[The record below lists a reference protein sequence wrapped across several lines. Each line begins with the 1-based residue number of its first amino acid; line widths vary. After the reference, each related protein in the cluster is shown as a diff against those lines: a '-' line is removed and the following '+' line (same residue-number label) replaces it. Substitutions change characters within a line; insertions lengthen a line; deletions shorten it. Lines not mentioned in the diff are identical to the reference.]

1 MIDKL
6 HKKEIG
12 RFTIDVEIETYN
24 NIKNYCSEHEILLKK
39 WMYDA
44 VHDKYK
50 RDTLQDR

>member
-1 MIDKL
+1 MINKL

-24 NIKNYCSEHEILLKK
+24 DIKNYCIDNEILLKE

-44 VHDKYK
+44 VHEKYK
-50 RDTLQDR
+50 KDTLQDR